1 MSDEAGMQADRHHL
15 RRDCTF
21 LVQDVEGVLQQDVEI
36 VASEKSTRELHV
48 IGDERIGHDK
58 VLLTADARP
67 VRQFV
72 IVGVAVVQKAALL
85 DEKAARGR
93 AGRAGALL

>member
-1 MSDEAGMQADRHHL
+1 
-15 RRDCTF
+15 
-21 LVQDVEGVLQQDVEI
+21 
-36 VASEKSTRELHV
+36 
-48 IGDERIGHDK
+48 